1 MNDAKGIIKVS
12 ITDNSYYSVYVF
24 THVYSSEAGSK
35 PKCHMDEKMTS
46 SGCTTVT
53 LGATSPQESLASRAV
68 GSHLAFMSGLL
79 PPQARLSRKSRDM
92 RRGCLGVIA
101 ESATVFMAT
110 PQTDPIL
117 CAEAKPSSQEDRVRC
132 NPTSS

>member
-12 ITDNSYYSVYVF
+12 ITDNSYYSVCVF

-53 LGATSPQESLASRAV
+53 LGATSPEESPASRAV
-68 GSHLAFMSGLL
+68 GSHFAFMSGLL
-79 PPQARLSRKSRDM
+79 PPQARLSRKRWDVP
-92 RRGCLGVIA
+92 RGCRGVIA
-101 ESATVFMAT
+101 ESATVLRAT
-110 PQTDPIL
+110 PQTDL
-117 CAEAKPSSQEDRVRC
+117 TLRAAAKPSHSR
-132 NPTSS
+132 TT